1 MLHKNPMLTPEE
13 VRMILYETADDLDVS
28 ALAQG
33 AGLIRA
39 GKAVDKADEH

>member
-1 MLHKNPMLTPEE
+1 MLHKNPTLTPEE
-13 VRMILYETADDLDVS
+13 VRMILSDTADDLDVS

-39 GKAVDKADEH
+39 GRAIDEADER